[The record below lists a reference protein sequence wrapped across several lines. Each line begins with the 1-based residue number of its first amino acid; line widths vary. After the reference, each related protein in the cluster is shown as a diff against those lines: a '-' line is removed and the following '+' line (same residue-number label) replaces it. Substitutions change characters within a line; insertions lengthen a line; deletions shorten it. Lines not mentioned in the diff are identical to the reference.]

1 MKTASRDVRFP
12 VDSGLR
18 YTTLMP
24 TPNILLIHA
33 DQHRADCIGAHGHP
47 FIQTPNLDRLIAE
60 GADFTN
66 AFTPI
71 PLCTPARTSLLTGQ
85 WPMQHGAITNP
96 DAEAGR
102 AFNAAIPTFSQ
113 ALRDAGYFLGYVG
126 KWGVDPQRPPTAFGF
141 NVYVS
146 ERDYGKQRQQLRL
159 PPKPNTNRWFGETDP
174 HITPG
179 QSQLAWGADMTVQL
193 LHHAVQGNAP
203 FFLRWDPSEPHLP
216 NVVPEPYASLYPAA
230 TISPWPNFADP
241 LTGKPYIQHQQRRTW
256 GIDQWDWAKW
266 APIVGRYL
274 GEITLLDHQIG
285 RVLATLDELGLAENT
300 VVIYSTDHGDLC
312 GAHGMIDKHYV
323 MYDELVRVPFIVRW
337 PGQIVAGQ
345 RCDAFI
351 SSAIDLA
358 ATFCDLAGVDQPS
371 TFAGQSIVP
380 LMTTQPATRN
390 PQHPSALL
398 RANVTRSDIFATY
411 HGNQFGLYSQRM
423 VRDHHWKYVWNAT
436 AEDELYDLVNDPG
449 ELINLGANLAYAA
462 EGHRLRQRIL
472 AWMEETHDRLLNP
485 WVRGQLVG

>member
-1 MKTASRDVRFP
+1 
-12 VDSGLR
+12 
-18 YTTLMP
+18 MP

-85 WPMQHGAITNP
+85 WPMQHGSITNP

-102 AFNAAIPTFSQ
+102 AFNAASPTFSQ

-126 KWGVDPQRPPTAFGF
+126 KWGVDPQRPPTSFGF

-146 ERDYGKQRQQLRL
+146 ERDYGKQRQQLGL
-159 PPKPNTNRWFGETDP
+159 LPKPNTNRWFGETDP
-174 HITPG
+174 HITPE

-193 LHHAVQGNAP
+193 LRHAAQGNAP

-216 NVVPEPYASLYPAA
+216 NVVPEPYASMYPPAA
-230 TISPWPNFADP
+230 IPPWPNFADP
-241 LTGKPYIQHQQRRTW
+241 LTGKPFIQQQQRRTW
-256 GIDQWDWAKW
+256 GIDHWGWSDW

-285 RVLATLDELGLAENT
+285 RVLATLDELGLADNT

-337 PGQIVAGQ
+337 PGRIAAGQ
-345 RCDAFI
+345 QCDAFI
-351 SSAIDLA
+351 SSAVDLA
-358 ATFCDLAGVDQPS
+358 ATFCHLAGLDQPS
-371 TFAGQSIVP
+371 TFAGRSILPYVAEKTEDRGQKP
-380 LMTTQPATRN
+380 EDTQHVARSTQHATR
-390 PQHPSALL
+390 L
-398 RANVTRSDIFATY
+398 DIFTTY

-423 VRDHHWKYVWNAT
+423 VRDHRWKYIWNAT
-436 AEDELYDLVNDPG
+436 AEDELYDLANDPG
-449 ELINLGANLAYAA
+449 ELTNLTADPAYAA
-462 EGHRLRQRIL
+462 EGRRLRQRIL
-472 AWMEETHDRLLNP
+472 AWMEQTNDRLLNP
-485 WVRGQLVG
+485 WIRRQLVG

>member
-1 MKTASRDVRFP
+1 
-12 VDSGLR
+12 
-18 YTTLMP
+18 MP

-47 FIQTPNLDRLIAE
+47 FLQTPNLDRLIAE

-126 KWGVDPQRPPTAFGF
+126 KWGVDPQRPPTSFGF

-146 ERDYGKQRQQLRL
+146 ERDYGKQRQQLGL

-174 HITPG
+174 HITPE

-193 LHHAVQGNAP
+193 LRHAAQGNAP

-216 NVVPEPYASLYPAA
+216 NVVPEPYASMYPPA
-230 TISPWPNFADP
+230 TIPPWPNFADP
-241 LTGKPYIQHQQRRTW
+241 LTGKPFIQHQQRRTW
-256 GIDQWDWAKW
+256 GIDQWGWSDW

-274 GEITLLDHQIG
+274 GEITLLDHQLG
-285 RVLATLDELGLAENT
+285 RVLATLDELGIAENT
-300 VVIYSTDHGDLC
+300 VVIYTADHGDLC

-323 MYDELVRVPFIVRW
+323 MYDELVRVPLIVRW
-337 PGQIVAGQ
+337 PGQIAANQSCG
-345 RCDAFI
+345 AFI
-351 SSAIDLA
+351 TSAVDLA
-358 ATFCDLAGVDQPS
+358 ATFCDLAGVERPS
-371 TFAGQSIVP
+371 TFAGQSILP
-380 LMTTQPATRN
+380 LVTEKTEDSSQRTGDSSQRTEDGGHESRNTQHATRN
-390 PQHPSALL
+390 TNHESRP
-398 RANVTRSDIFATY
+398 DIYTTY

-423 VRDHHWKYVWNAT
+423 VRDHRWKYIWNAT
-436 AEDELYDLVNDPG
+436 AEDELYDLLTDPG
-449 ELINLGANLAYAA
+449 EITNLAADPAYAV
-462 EGHRLRQRIL
+462 EGQRLRRRIL
-472 AWMEETHDRLLNP
+472 AWMEETNDRLLNP
-485 WVRGQLVG
+485 WIRQQLAR